1 MEAMVD
7 TSTHGR
13 TKMETCMPV
22 AHAIAGAANTGQLR
36 NSCTIFRDPCIHLPV
51 MRPSKKWDK

>member
-1 MEAMVD
+1 MVD